1 MWKGDENK
9 FFITFPHEI
18 ACGKV
23 IKTNIFIT
31 FPHEIACGKV
41 IKTNILITF
50 PHEIAR
56 GKVMKIFA
64 ICLCIH
70 ISERRI

>member
-1 MWKGDENK
+1 M
-9 FFITFPHEI
+9 
-18 ACGKV
+18 
-23 IKTNIFIT
+23 KTNIFIT

-41 IKTNILITF
+41 MKTNILITF
-50 PHEIAR
+50 PHEIAC